1 METRDDIYVYLSSSF
16 SKRDF
21 PSNTPN
27 AFSNVIK
34 PSLSLDSTYDVAL
47 ENIIFEPKI
56 NTITKFDE
64 RYIIEIKVSFI
75 HQNGGRIGGRVRY
88 IPMIDIKA
96 DNIFELVQY
105 LNNDLVHFLK
115 RQKLISKHQKHVFRL
130 KAFSTLVEFE
140 ELTFDE
146 KYKKT
151 EVTWTLSEHYARIM
165 GVHNRIFINKPI
177 IVDPPKF
184 PKQLNCMYVYSDIVE
199 ATYLGD
205 QTVHVLDI
213 VPMKHMMSKRGTL
226 TLFKRV
232 CKNLIDDISI
242 KITDEEGKSVSFTD
256 DVCINIVLHFKRVL

>member
-21 PSNTPN
+21 LSSTPKT
-27 AFSNVIK
+27 FSNVIK
-34 PSLSLDSTYDVAL
+34 PSLSLDSTHDVAL
-47 ENIIFEPKI
+47 KNILFQPKL

-64 RYIIEIKVSFI
+64 HYIIEIKVSFI
-75 HQNGGRIGGRVRY
+75 HQNGGLSGGRVRY

-96 DNIFELVQY
+96 DNILQLVQY

-115 RQKLISKHQKHVFRL
+115 RQKMISKHKKNVFRL
-130 KAFSTLVEFE
+130 RAFSTLVEFE

-146 KYKKT
+146 KYKKI
-151 EVTWTLSEHYARIM
+151 EVTWTLCEHYARAM
-165 GVHNRIFINKPI
+165 GVHNCIFINKPI

-205 QTVHVLDI
+205 QTVHILDI
-213 VPMKHMMSKRGTL
+213 ISMKHITSKRGTL
-226 TLFKRV
+226 TLFKGYV
-232 CKNLIDDISI
+232 
-242 KITDEEGKSVSFTD
+242 KI
-256 DVCINIVLHFKRVL
+256 